1 MTDIENW
8 IADYLRREG
17 RAGDAD
23 LEALAEENFVER
35 GLIDSLGIV
44 MLIVGVED
52 EFGARLGPDQMQD
65 PRFCSIRGLAEL
77 VGEAA
82 AV

>member
-1 MTDIENW
+1 MNDIETW

-17 RAGDAD
+17 KDPDAD
-23 LEALAEENFVER
+23 FEAMVDANFVER

-44 MLIVGVED
+44 MLVVELEG
-52 EFGARLGPDQMQD
+52 EFGMRIPSDQMQD
-65 PRFCSIRGLAEL
+65 PRFLTIRGLAEI

-82 AV
+82 Q